1 MATDTRQ
8 RLTRRQENLH
18 LLWDRT
24 LEPLAR
30 VEIGETIE
38 VETAHNMALF
48 HGVVTEQDRFDTF
61 PLAMGNPL
69 TGPIAVD
76 GALPGDTLVVEIGA
90 IEVADRGHIALVPNT
105 GLLRNHTR
113 PPQTKVWRIVDG
125 ESIFNDEIR
134 FPIRPVVGTFGT
146 MPAEDGLMTILPGR
160 HGGNLDDPNLT
171 TGAFYYLPVFVDDAL
186 VMVGDLHANQ
196 GDSEV
201 AMGIEVDG
209 RVTLRF
215 ADLRRGESIP
225 YARIETRDRW
235 IFPADAPTLEEAIVD
250 SGVFAARFLVE
261 RLGIT
266 MEDAAYVLSAVG
278 DIRISQAA
286 FANYNVTVRTEI
298 PKSIDRRGR
307 LRGYAG

>member
-1 MATDTRQ
+1 MATRHP
-8 RLTRRQENLH
+8 RLTRAKEHLH
-18 LLWDRT
+18 LVWDPT

-30 VEIGETIE
+30 VRIGDSIE

-48 HGVVTEQDRFDTF
+48 HEVVTEEDRFETF

-69 TGPIAVD
+69 TGPIAVAD
-76 GALPGDTLVVEIGA
+76 AMPGDTLVVEIGE
-90 IEVADRGHIALVPNT
+90 IVVASRGHIALVPNT

-113 PPQTKVWRIVDG
+113 PPQTKVWSIAGG
-125 ESIFNDEIR
+125 ESIFNDDIR

-146 MPAEDGLMTILPGR
+146 MPAEGGSMAILPGP
-160 HGGNLDDPNLT
+160 HGGNLDDPNLA
-171 TGAFYYLPVFVDDAL
+171 TGAYYYLPVFVPEAL
-186 VMVGDLHANQ
+186 LLVGDLHANQ

-209 RVTLRF
+209 MVSLRF
-215 ADLRRGESIP
+215 ADLLSGQTIP
-225 YARIETRDRW
+225 YARIETSDRW
-235 IFPADAPTLEEAIVD
+235 VFPADAPTLEEAIVD
-250 SGVFAARFLVE
+250 SGVFAAQFLVE

-266 MEDAAYVLSAVG
+266 MEDAAYILSAVG

-286 FANYNVTVRTEI
+286 FANYNVTVRTEV
-298 PKSIDRRGR
+298 PKSIDRRNR

>member
-1 MATDTRQ
+1 
-8 RLTRRQENLH
+8 
-18 LLWDRT
+18 
-24 LEPLAR
+24 
-30 VEIGETIE
+30 
-38 VETAHNMALF
+38 
-48 HGVVTEQDRFDTF
+48 
-61 PLAMGNPL
+61 
-69 TGPIAVD
+69 
-76 GALPGDTLVVEIGA
+76 
-90 IEVADRGHIALVPNT
+90 
-105 GLLRNHTR
+105 
-113 PPQTKVWRIVDG
+113 
-125 ESIFNDEIR
+125 
-134 FPIRPVVGTFGT
+134 

-171 TGAFYYLPVFVDDAL
+171 TGAYYYLPVFVDDAL

-209 RVTLRF
+209 LVSLRF

-266 MEDAAYVLSAVG
+266 MEDAAYILSAVG